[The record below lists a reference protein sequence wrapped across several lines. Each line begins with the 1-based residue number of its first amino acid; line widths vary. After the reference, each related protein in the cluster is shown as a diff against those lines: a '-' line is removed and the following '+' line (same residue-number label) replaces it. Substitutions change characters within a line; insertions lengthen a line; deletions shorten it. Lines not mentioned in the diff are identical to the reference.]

1 MKTKRI
7 LLATAFL
14 LPTAALA
21 TGWSIVESYPAP
33 APNARGVALFAPYY
47 ISVLCDG
54 TPPRIYNLGVPSEYI
69 NLATPTG
76 AWGLSNWLTDG
87 LAVSNYN
94 NNYIYKLTMT
104 GSVMSSFR
112 SPKDH
117 PADLSGPEFGRYVAI
132 PAENLA
138 LEITNTGSVISSFR
152 GPGTRLTAVEA
163 RYPYSGIVGDP
174 ATHRVYFLPDYG
186 TAVVTSPV
194 GTCAS
199 VKTGEP
205 PFYDDVWVVDAANNY
220 LYRFIWHGSEA
231 AAPASLGRIKALF
244 E

>member
-1 MKTKRI
+1 MKTKKI

-14 LPTAALA
+14 LPTAAFA
-21 TGWSIVESYPAP
+21 TGWNMVESYPAP

-54 TPPRIYNLGVPSEYI
+54 APPRIYNLGVPSEYI
-69 NLATPTG
+69 NLGTPTG
-76 AWGLSNWLTDG
+76 AWGLSNWFRDAI
-87 LAVSNYN
+87 AVSNYN
-94 NNYIYKLTMT
+94 NSYIYKLTMT
-104 GSVMSSFR
+104 GSIISSFR

-117 PADLSGPEFGRYVAI
+117 PGDLSGPSFGRYVAI
-132 PAENLA
+132 PAENSA
-138 LEITNTGSVISSFR
+138 LEITTTGSVISSFR
-152 GPGTRLTAVEA
+152 GPGTRLTALEA
-163 RYPYSGIVGDP
+163 RYPYAVVGDP
-174 ATHRVYFLPDYG
+174 VEHRVYFLPGFG

-205 PFYDDVWVVDAANNY
+205 PYDDVWVVDAATNY
-220 LYRFIWHGSEA
+220 VFRFMWRGSEA
-231 AAPASLGRIKALF
+231 VAPASLGRVKTLY